1 MSKEKLKQLLYEL
14 CVIQEGITNY
24 IGMRKRYKADEKI
37 LLRTEKIDE
46 IVKLFGELQVKYNRI
61 LNAAKGWGMPS
72 EMDNPKEVVVL
83 VDGLYRRIERLNE
96 RLEKTGLDMPC
107 EFCGGETD
115 HKTNCPRGA

>member
-1 MSKEKLKQLLYEL
+1 MDKEQLVKLLYEL

-24 IGMRKRYKADEKI
+24 IGMGRRYKADEKI

-46 IVKLFGELQVKYNRI
+46 IVKLFGELQVNYNRI

-96 RLEKTGLDMPC
+96 RLEKAGLDMPC
-107 EFCGGETD
+107 EFCGGETC